1 MREATKKRV
10 RLLSRIFF
18 GFYIL
23 LLIYFMFFSEEWG
36 RNFMGGEY
44 QYNLLPFREIRR
56 YLQHYRQIGGWLV
69 LLNLAGNI
77 FAFVPFG
84 ALLPVL
90 PRRKVGF
97 WKTVLLSLDLSLC
110 IEVSQLILRA
120 GSCDVDDIILNT
132 LGGCAGYGLYMLAFW
147 IKEKKVEKKV

>member
-44 QYNLLPFREIRR
+44 QYNLLPF
-56 YLQHYRQIGGWLV
+56 GGWLV

-132 LGGCAGYGLYMLAFW
+132 LGGCAGYGLYMLAVW